1 MIEVRHSSNRKI
13 IKRIILRGKL
23 ILDTPTC
30 LGCGDA
36 DSPIDIAL
44 QRDSISNYAL
54 LTGSSIAGALRNY
67 LREYKKGYNLKDIRD
82 DLATKLFGDLFAYD
96 NEKDFSEPRRIEL
109 REKDNQSLLV
119 IDDAVSKNPIK
130 IEIRDA
136 VKIDSIT
143 RTAEDKSKYDLELL
157 EAGTE
162 FNLNFELIIE
172 ELTDE
177 NELIEALII
186 TLQGLEQG
194 KIHLGIKKNRGFGR
208 CHVQEWQI
216 WQFNLQDS
224 KQRIKWLKFP
234 HWEPGFLDNHPIHN
248 NIANALG
255 VIISDEDDKRKH
267 LTITAKFTLASP
279 LLIRSGQASTDK
291 APDVVHL
298 KSQRNGEP
306 KSILSGTSLAGVL
319 RHRGERIINTLQRE
333 TKQIENIIDEIFG
346 VDFSKNKTKIAKASR
361 LIVDEVEIENTIDL
375 VQNRIAIDRF
385 TGGALHGTLF
395 DEQPIFGNDKTSL
408 EIKIKLRQP
417 KDYEIGLLL
426 LLLKDLW
433 TGDLPVGGTSSIGRG
448 RLQGREA
455 TIKFDNKTW
464 TIIQNSSDESLTIDN
479 PEELEKF
486 VFALRQEV
494 KA

>member
-1 MIEVRHSSNRKI
+1 MNNKRLQNRNQRHIIE
-13 IKRIILRGKL
+13 RIIVKGKL

-30 LGCGDA
+30 FGSGDN
-36 DSPIDIAL
+36 DGNIDLEIL
-44 QRDSISNYAL
+44 RDSIEDKAL
-54 LTGSSIAGALRNY
+54 LMGSSTGGALRNY
-67 LREYKKGYNLKDIRD
+67 LCEYEHGYDAVEESI
-82 DLATKLFGDLFAYD
+82 LFGAKRSDDDGEQSPLIINDALS
-96 NEKDFSEPRRIEL
+96 SEI
-109 REKDNQSLLV
+109 
-119 IDDAVSKNPIK
+119 IK
-130 IEIRDA
+130 AEIRDG
-136 VKIDSIT
+136 VKIESIT
-143 RTAEDKSKYDLELL
+143 RTADDGAKYDLEFL
-157 EAGTE
+157 ASGTI
-162 FNLNFELIIE
+162 FNLYFELLIDKESNRERLIK
-172 ELTDE
+172 ELA
-177 NELIEALII
+177 IA
-186 TLQGLEQG
+186 LQGLEQG

-208 CHVQEWQI
+208 CHVKEWQI

-234 HWEPGFLDNHPIHN
+234 HWESGFLDNHPIHN

-255 VIISDEDDKRKH
+255 VKINNDEDDKRKH

-279 LLIRSGQASTDK
+279 LLIASGQASIDK

-298 KSQRNGEP
+298 KSLRNNEL
-306 KSILSGTSLAGVL
+306 KSILSGTSLAGIL
-319 RHRGERIINTLQRE
+319 RHRGERIINTIQQDSKK
-333 TKQIENIIDEIFG
+333 TENIIDEIFG
-346 VDFSKNKTKIAKASR
+346 VDFSNDKTKTAKASR
-361 LIVDEVEIENTIDL
+361 LIVDEVEIENTTDL
-375 VQNRIAIDRF
+375 IQNRITIDRF
-385 TGGALHGTLF
+385 TGGALHGALF
-395 DEQPIFGNDKTSL
+395 NEQPIFRNDKTNL

-417 KDYEIGLLL
+417 KDYEIALLL

-486 VFALRQEV
+486 ISALRQEV